1 MGTPFWIKRRRVMPL
16 HIVKLCVGAASIED
30 LADWQAGRLA
40 EQKRLGVKK
49 PQIFH
54 TTFQSPKRQAD
65 VLDGGSLYWVIKGLI
80 SVRQRLVGFGE
91 GQKDNGKPAC
101 LLLLDRQLV
110 PVRPTPRRPFQGWR
124 YLDADDA
131 PPDLKGGA
139 RDTVAEMPAAM
150 RKELAGL
157 GLL

>member
-1 MGTPFWIKRRRVMPL
+1 MAL
-16 HIVKLCVGAASIED
+16 HIIKLCVGATSIED
-30 LADWQAGRLA
+30 LADWQKGRLA
-40 EQKRLGVKK
+40 AQKAAGVNPRL
-49 PQIFH
+49 FH

-65 VLDGGSLYWVIKGLI
+65 VLDGGSLYWVIKGLVT
-80 SVRQRLVGFGE
+80 VRQRLIGFDE
-91 GQKDNGKPAC
+91 GHKDDGKPCC
-101 LLLLDRQLV
+101 LLLLDKALI

-131 PPDLKGGA
+131 PPDLRGGA
-139 RDTVAEMPAAM
+139 RDSVAEMPPAM

>member
-1 MGTPFWIKRRRVMPL
+1 MPL
-16 HIVKLCVGAASIED
+16 HILKLCVGATSIED
-30 LADWQAGRLA
+30 LADWQQGRLA
-40 EQKRLGVKK
+40 AQKAAGEQPRL
-49 PQIFH
+49 FH

-80 SVRQRLVGFGE
+80 TVRQRLIGFGE
-91 GQKDNGKPAC
+91 GHKDDGKPCC
-101 LLLLDRQLV
+101 LLFLDKTLI

-124 YLDADDA
+124 YLDASDA
-131 PPDLKGGA
+131 PPDLKAGN
-139 RDTVAEMPAAM
+139 RDTVAEMPPAM